1 MFLDM
6 EKKQGAS
13 DFRTKIVSQQEEN
26 LFQVKKVQFPSFVA
40 SASRKNLK
48 YVSFDNAWLIRNI
61 AYL

>member
-26 LFQVKKVQFPSFVA
+26 LFQVKKV
-40 SASRKNLK
+40 
-48 YVSFDNAWLIRNI
+48 
-61 AYL
+61 

>member
-48 YVSFDNAWLIRNI
+48 YVSFDNL
-61 AYL
+61 